1 MSDEISGIMSESTYN
16 YLMEVID
23 KTNSY
28 FNSDFR
34 KEALNIIISSLV
46 NGGMSNKQ
54 GNRLELI
61 SDYDYLVN
69 CLLNSIRKLYTS
81 ILTDN
86 KIKREQYLRMFII
99 PELTKGI
106 KYKKE
111 KKEK

>member
-1 MSDEISGIMSESTYN
+1 MSNELLGIMDESTYN
-16 YLMEVID
+16 NLMEVIE

-28 FNSDFR
+28 FNLDFR
-34 KEALNIIISSLV
+34 KEALNIIISSLI

-54 GNRLELI
+54 GNKLELI

-81 ILTDN
+81 IPLDD

-106 KYKKE
+106 QYKKE